1 MLQMAC
7 NMEGSSTT
15 SMHLYLQSPIS
26 CQLRVPLNLDEL
38 IPKMDQFFCFQFFQ
52 HRIQHWFSEK
62 FMFRWSLGCFFV
74 QNKSSWTGSI
84 DLLDLPVPGV
94 GDSAICAFT
103 LASQC
108 TGHLAMLKM
117 HWQLCFFLSCRFTI
131 ERGGNSPCG
140 YWASFRRGTWA
151 VNPMQFQCFPRWSIL
166 QFSLRLCWTLI
177 VPALTARFIQLRQ
190 RLFELP
196 PVDGFGWVSHLVL

>member
-52 HRIQHWFSEK
+52 GAGPGNIKCIGF
-62 FMFRWSLGCFFV
+62 
-74 QNKSSWTGSI
+74 SI
-84 DLLDLPVPGV
+84 DSRRNWCFAGPWEVFLSRTRALG
-94 GDSAICAFT
+94 FT
-103 LASQC
+103 IHWSPWSSCSWLRRLCHLCHKALAPLASQC

-131 ERGGNSPCG
+131 ERGGQQSM
-140 YWASFRRGTWA
+140 W
-151 VNPMQFQCFPRWSIL
+151 IL
-166 QFSLRLCWTLI
+166 GIIS
-177 VPALTARFIQLRQ
+177 
-190 RLFELP
+190 
-196 PVDGFGWVSHLVL
+196 